1 MTAPAP
7 AVRSALELLR
17 RHAGAVYAASA
28 GITLLNTV
36 PDVLRQVLVW
46 DDPRVGAALGV
57 DVVGFLTGLAAQLWL
72 TGVVAGLPGDGGLRL
87 RGALGRGVAVAARA
101 VRRAP
106 RTVLA
111 GVLLGG
117 AVSALVTLPA
127 SVAAIGLRRVIGPL
141 DDPSVGGFAVA
152 TVSDAV
158 ASWLT
163 LPFLAVVLVLAAGP
177 RPTQAGMLRP

>member
-7 AVRSALELLR
+7 AVRSALRLLR

-36 PDVLRQVLVW
+36 PDVLRQLLVW
-46 DDPRVGAALGV
+46 DDPRIAAALLV

-72 TGVVAGLPGDGGLRL
+72 TGVVAGLPTDGGLRL
-87 RGALGRGVAVAARA
+87 RGALGRGVALAARA

-106 RTVLA
+106 GTVLA

-117 AVSALVTLPA
+117 GVSALVTLPA
-127 SVAAIGLRRVIGPL
+127 SVAAIGLHRVVGPL
-141 DDPSVGGFAVA
+141 DDPSAAGFAVA
-152 TVSDAV
+152 TASDAV

-163 LPFLAVVLVLAAGP
+163 LPFLAVVLVLAAG
-177 RPTQAGMLRP
+177 RGRGDGAG